1 MLSLGFRFTY
11 IGILGDT
18 LLAGIEKL
26 ALEPI
31 VKLLIRGRL
40 AAVGLTPG
48 ICVPEAK
55 FWGQAL
61 NCEADC
67 A

>member
-1 MLSLGFRFTY
+1 MLSLGFHFTY
-11 IGILGDT
+11 RGIFEDT
-18 LLAGIEKL
+18 LLSGMKKL
-26 ALEPI
+26 ALELI
-31 VKLLIRGRL
+31 AKLLIRGRL

-48 ICVPEAK
+48 LCVPEAK
-55 FWGQAL
+55 FLGQAL